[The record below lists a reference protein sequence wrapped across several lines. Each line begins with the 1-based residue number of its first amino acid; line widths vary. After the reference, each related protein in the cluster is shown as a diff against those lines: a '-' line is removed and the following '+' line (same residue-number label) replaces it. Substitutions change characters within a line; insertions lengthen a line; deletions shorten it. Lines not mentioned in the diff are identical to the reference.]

1 MSSKKRTR
9 GTFEAEPQ
17 PQPQPIQNSGIQI
30 YQDTNVVNSPI
41 LFLINERDNFDEL
54 NSSIKAI
61 YSKISDELLYKKV
74 LFVPGTPE
82 SLSDLFGSEQ
92 SQDTS
97 DLFGSDEETTPRQRT
112 PRQGTPRQ
120 GTPQKIIRVE
130 PSQQISETK
139 NVILQN
145 NQGENEDYMFPENER
160 DTSAIKIIEV
170 LIIYNSDSNDY
181 KLIFR
186 VPQILNAPE
195 GKPYTDL
202 PRVID
207 DSFFLNDEIF
217 KNSIKKYLT
226 EVINKGNLHHFLQ
239 QNVET
244 LITFDYYKNRT
255 VGKFGFHQDN
265 TGNSQ
270 YLTLSYENRTIGPE
284 IIAPKIIDPL
294 GSLRSITDLLRLW
307 VECTI
312 GMDNQKFFH
321 STPIPGSP
329 LGTMCETYNCS
340 ENRICQVDALEILSE
355 PRNYL
360 RGCWE
365 AYNPEKHQGF
375 PSDVYYYSIRI
386 LQYFPEINKITSRC
400 VAIYDLIKELLL
412 VEQLKGI
419 HAGGKLNNSSKRKSR
434 KRKSRKRKSRKIK
447 RNKRTKTRKHKTRRQ
462 RK

>member
-1 MSSKKRTR
+1 MLSKKRAR
-9 GTFEAEPQ
+9 GTFEEPQPQ

-30 YQDTNVVNSPI
+30 YQDTNVINSPI

-92 SQDTS
+92 TQDTS
-97 DLFGSDEETTPRQRT
+97 DLFGSDEETTPRQR
-112 PRQGTPRQ
+112 TPRQ

-170 LIIYNSDSNDY
+170 LIIYNSVSNDY

-186 VPQILNAPE
+186 VPQILHAPE

-207 DSFFLNDEIF
+207 DSFFLNDENF

-239 QNVET
+239 QNVGT

-284 IIAPKIIDPL
+284 IIAPKIIYPL
-294 GSLRSITDLLRLW
+294 GSLHSITETNLLRLW

-329 LGTMCETYNCS
+329 LGTICETYNCS
-340 ENRICQVDALEILSE
+340 ENRICQVDALEILSD

-365 AYNPEKHQGF
+365 AYKPEKHQGF
-375 PSDVYYYSIRI
+375 PSNVYYYSIPIPI
-386 LQYFPEINKITSRC
+386 LQYFPEINKITSSC

-412 VEQLKGI
+412 VEQLKGH
-419 HAGGKLNNSSKRKSR
+419 HAGGKLNNSSKRRTSKRRTSKR
-434 KRKSRKRKSRKIK
+434 RTSKRKT
-447 RNKRTKTRKHKTRRQ
+447 RTKTRKHKTRRH